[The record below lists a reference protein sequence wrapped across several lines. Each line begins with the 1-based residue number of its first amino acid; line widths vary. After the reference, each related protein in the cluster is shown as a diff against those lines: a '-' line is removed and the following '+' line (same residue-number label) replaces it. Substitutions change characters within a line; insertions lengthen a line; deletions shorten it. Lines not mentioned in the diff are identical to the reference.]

1 MEIKYKAGDVVKC
14 EKVWGDKLFI
24 IYKIRGNEYLLI
36 ASSYLLNKPQN
47 NKNMCNLVVKE
58 LTLINS
64 NFRPLK
70 NIDKIPLLKM
80 VKKDNIEAVREFKI
94 RVNNKAL

>member
-1 MEIKYKAGDVVKC
+1 MEIKYKVGDVVKC

-24 IYKIRGNEYLLI
+24 IDKIRGNEYLLI
-36 ASSYLLNKPQN
+36 ASSYFINKPQT

-64 NFRPLK
+64 NFRPFK

-80 VKKDNIEAVREFKI
+80 VKKDNIEAIREFKI
-94 RVNNKAL
+94 RVNNKTL

>member
-1 MEIKYKAGDVVKC
+1 MKIKYKVGDVVKC

-24 IYKIRGNEYLLI
+24 IYEIRGNEYLLI
-36 ASSYLLNKPQN
+36 ASSYFLNKPQI

-64 NFRPLK
+64 NFRPFK

-94 RVNNKAL
+94 RVNNKTL